1 MGITPKKMP
10 QAPVGTKRNK
20 ITNKTIQVS
29 KIKTEI
35 TFPAIFRT
43 FIALQNITLK
53 TRD

>member
-1 MGITPKKMP
+1 MP

-20 ITNKTIQVS
+20 ITNETVLVS
-29 KIKTEI
+29 EIKKQ
-35 TFPAIFRT
+35 PAFTATFRT